1 VSLLNKKVVLW
12 LALLIVLSSIA
23 FAQDTFHAR
32 IEPAEVAIKQDQTAE
47 LNLSITHTSDQIK
60 TFEIYSKNVIWDVRV
75 QDAMR
80 VEPSQLFSTQ
90 LFVRP
95 LNINPG
101 TYIVPLTVKQVGSN
115 LKEEKNIVLEVRSV
129 VPPEQSYLPAVR
141 GEVYLQDD
149 IDPRDELKIRVLL
162 QNQNR
167 RELDKVDVKIRSKTI
182 NQDYTAS
189 LGPLEKKE
197 LKFFVQL
204 SPFTKPQDDLIRVS
218 VIVPEKD
225 RGFRFDLDPKPL
237 EILDYTD
244 FSEEVKTEEGFL
256 KTTYLVTLSNQG
268 NVRHQDQY
276 KIASSFFK
284 NIFVTTVPRAEKVQ
298 GNLVWD
304 IDLKSNDS
312 ELIMYT
318 FNFQPILIIS
328 IAILIILIS
337 YFVFRSP
344 VVMRKTATVIATK
357 EGGISELK
365 IIIEIIN
372 RSKKQIKHVKII
384 DNVPRIAE
392 LAKEYDVGT
401 VKPDKVVQ
409 HERKGTLVKWSLD
422 EVDPGEERVI
432 SYKVKSKL
440 SILGGVTLPSAAAK
454 FDVGKRH
461 RTANSNT
468 PVIGFIG

>member
-1 VSLLNKKVVLW
+1 MNKKVVLW

-256 KTTYLVTLSNQG
+256 KTT
-268 NVRHQDQY
+268 
-276 KIASSFFK
+276 
-284 NIFVTTVPRAEKVQ
+284 
-298 GNLVWD
+298 
-304 IDLKSNDS
+304 
-312 ELIMYT
+312 
-318 FNFQPILIIS
+318 
-328 IAILIILIS
+328 
-337 YFVFRSP
+337 
-344 VVMRKTATVIATK
+344 
-357 EGGISELK
+357 
-365 IIIEIIN
+365 
-372 RSKKQIKHVKII
+372 
-384 DNVPRIAE
+384 
-392 LAKEYDVGT
+392 
-401 VKPDKVVQ
+401 
-409 HERKGTLVKWSLD
+409 
-422 EVDPGEERVI
+422 
-432 SYKVKSKL
+432 
-440 SILGGVTLPSAAAK
+440 
-454 FDVGKRH
+454 
-461 RTANSNT
+461 
-468 PVIGFIG
+468 